1 MLIGYSNPVVVCLF
15 VIQFGSIRFNFHFYV
30 VAGPL
35 KLMTLDA
42 ALLFS
47 LILQWKMTKVKR
59 HLLLGVKFITLK
71 VWNILLQFL
80 CFNQYYQYTIVLNDS
95 HCTLCDFCG
104 LVDWMSDLCWSIKRK
119 SGDLVYTETKILI
132 FFNVCFIRR
141 TGLINTVRAN
151 KRVGFHQ
158 ATNSLFTRR

>member
-1 MLIGYSNPVVVCLF
+1 MPICNSIWLNT
-15 VIQFGSIRFNFHFYV
+15 IQFSLLCCCWTPKAN
-30 VAGPL
+30 
-35 KLMTLDA
+35 DA
-42 ALLFS
+42 WRCAVIFADS
-47 LILQWKMTKVKR
+47 AMKDDKVKR

-104 LVDWMSDLCWSIKRK
+104 LVDWMSDLCWSIKAKVVILFTRK
-119 SGDLVYTETKILI
+119 QKYWF